1 MTDVILFNHALGV
14 TDGVV
19 AFADRIR
26 DGGHR
31 VTVGDLFDGATF
43 DSLEEGVAHEEA
55 IGWEAMIGRSEA
67 AAAALP
73 PDVVFAGFSLGA
85 VYAQR
90 LAQTRAGAL
99 GALLYHGGDNPA
111 SAFETSWPA
120 QVGLQ
125 IHVSEDD
132 PWFDR
137 DGGEKLV
144 SEAGGELFLYPG
156 AAHLF
161 TDGSWAEY
169 DEASTDL
176 VIERSLGFLDRLAQE
191 PAAAP
196 SG

>member
-1 MTDVILFNHALGV
+1 MTEVILFNHALGV
-14 TDGVV
+14 TDGLV

-26 DGGHR
+26 EGGHG
-31 VTVGDLFDGATF
+31 VTVGDLFDGRTF

-55 IGWEAMIGRSEA
+55 IGWEGMIGRSEA

-73 PDVVFAGFSLGA
+73 SDVVFGGFSLGA

-99 GALLYHGGDNPA
+99 GALLYHGGDNPP

-120 QVGLQ
+120 QAGLHV
-125 IHVSEDD
+125 HVSEDD

-137 DGGEKLV
+137 GGGEQLV
-144 SEAGGELFLYPG
+144 SEAAGELFLYPG
-156 AAHLF
+156 SAHLF
-161 TDGSWAEY
+161 TDRSWTEY

-176 VIERSLGFLDRLAQE
+176 VIGRTLAFLDRLART
-191 PAAAP
+191 PTTDP
-196 SG
+196 